1 MYREFYRLTEPPFQ
15 LLPDPRFF
23 LFSTKARGAFDQLL
37 YGIKSGLGFMM
48 LTGEVGV
55 GKTSLLRVLL
65 QNLDHSVERALVLN
79 PMLRDS
85 EELIKCILLD
95 LGARRHFP
103 RPLDKVDLLHILER
117 FLLSRHRHGKKVL
130 LIIDEA
136 QALPDHLL
144 EEVRLLS
151 NFETNQEKLLQILLV
166 GQPELR
172 RRIDSPEF
180 RQLHQR
186 IAIKA
191 MLCPLDKGE
200 VGAYLRH
207 RLSVA
212 GSQDAIFSPWAL
224 RMIASASRGIPR
236 LINVIAERCLIA
248 GFVSTKTRIGRRQVR
263 MAMQDLDLR

>member
-1 MYREFYRLTEPPFQ
+1 MYREFYRLKEAPFQ

-23 LFSTKARGAFDQLL
+23 LFSEKARGAFDQLR

-65 QNLDHSVERALVLN
+65 QNLDHSVDRALVLN
-79 PMLRDS
+79 PMLRNS

-103 RPLDKVDLLHILER
+103 QAAGQGGSPPHPGAIPPG
-117 FLLSRHRHGKKVL
+117 S
-130 LIIDEA
+130 A
-136 QALPDHLL
+136 QARQEGPAHHRRGADPAGSAPRGG
-144 EEVRLLS
+144 ETPF
-151 NFETNQEKLLQILLV
+151 NFETNDEKLLQILLV

-186 IAIKA
+186 IAVKA
-191 MLCPLDKGE
+191 L
-200 VGAYLRH
+200 
-207 RLSVA
+207 LSP
-212 GSQDAIFSPWAL
+212 PWT
-224 RMIASASRGIPR
+224 RGR
-236 LINVIAERCLIA
+236 W
-248 GFVSTKTRIGRRQVR
+248 GHT
-263 MAMQDLDLR
+263 